1 VNLTVLCLSYC
12 IQEIGLTSFVRKIL
26 FILAFFAVVLS
37 GCAATGT
44 TSADPDPAKV
54 SYSNFLIIGVAGDYN
69 NRAYFERSVVSGI
82 RAKGSSARA
91 FHVVAPGNK
100 PITREA
106 VKDAIESGGFDAVLV
121 TRVLATDSDLDVRST
136 VTGTKVTRKDGGVLD
151 LFRYDYEDLDEPMS
165 LELNTKVTLAT
176 EVYSAA
182 SEQMVWS
189 FDSVSSAT
197 ENVGQLIEDAAED
210 VVRRLDRDDL
220 IGR

>member
-1 VNLTVLCLSYC
+1 
-12 IQEIGLTSFVRKIL
+12 LTSFVRKIL

-165 LELNTKVTLAT
+165 LELNTKVK
-176 EVYSAA
+176 
-182 SEQMVWS
+182 
-189 FDSVSSAT
+189 
-197 ENVGQLIEDAAED
+197 NVGQLIEDAAED